1 MSAAWESLHRATHEL
16 ASSDS
21 IKQRL
26 INAFSNH
33 LKELD
38 PASLPPEQ
46 RERFESLAARLTCVR
61 PLRGENAVTAT
72 VRKMS
77 NSEASEC
84 AHQLIDLVAE
94 VAARGA
100 ETGRLRPR
108 RVVSLYSAEA

>member
-1 MSAAWESLHRATHEL
+1 MHEL
-16 ASSDS
+16 AGSES

-26 INAFSNH
+26 ISAFSNH

-46 RERFESLAARLTCVR
+46 RARFESLAARLTCVR
-61 PLRGENAVTAT
+61 PLRGESAITAT

-77 NSEASEC
+77 NSEASDC
-84 AHQLIDLVAE
+84 AHQLIDLMAE
-94 VAARGA
+94 VAAQGVEASRV
-100 ETGRLRPR
+100 RPR

>member
-1 MSAAWESLHRATHEL
+1 MSAAWESLHRAMHEL
-16 ASSDS
+16 ASSES
-21 IKQRL
+21 IKHRL
-26 INAFSNH
+26 ISAFSNH

-46 RERFESLAARLTCVR
+46 RVRFETLAERLTSVR
-61 PLRGENAVTAT
+61 PLRGETAVTAT

-77 NSEASEC
+77 NAEASEC

-94 VAARGA
+94 VATQLGEAS
-100 ETGRLRPR
+100 RLRPR

>member
-1 MSAAWESLHRATHEL
+1 MNAASESLHRAMHEL
-16 ASSDS
+16 ASADS

-33 LKELD
+33 LQDLD
-38 PASLPPEQ
+38 PASMPTEQ
-46 RERFESLAARLTCVR
+46 RARFESLTARLTCVR

-77 NSEASEC
+77 NSEASDC

-94 VAARGA
+94 VTSQGV
-100 ETGRLRPR
+100 ETGRSRQR
-108 RVVSLYSAEA
+108 RVVSLYPAEA